1 MTVNAILGGQLAV
14 QDARKIMMTFVVTA
28 ILRKNLKNTL
38 KLNFAILLNLQNQS
52 YNSLTPK
59 ERMQRDLVSVIIEK
73 TLLDISKETCSLV
86 EKRLFAD
93 FYCRFSDCYSHP
105 EHLNTILKEIF
116 GNNYYIIT
124 DKIKAE
130 IEKQPLDKKLTKFIE
145 VLVR

>member
-1 MTVNAILGGQLAV
+1 LLS
-14 QDARKIMMTFVVTA
+14 
-28 ILRKNLKNTL
+28 LRYLEKNLKNTL
-38 KLNFAILLNLQNQS
+38 KLNSAILLNLQNQS

-59 ERMQRDLVSVIIEK
+59 EKTQRDLVSVVIEK
-73 TLLDISKETCSLV
+73 TLLDISKDTCSLV

-130 IEKQPLDKKLTKFIE
+130 IEKHPIDKKLTKFIE

>member
-1 MTVNAILGGQLAV
+1 MLS
-14 QDARKIMMTFVVTA
+14 
-28 ILRKNLKNTL
+28 LRYLEKNLKIAL
-38 KLNFAILLNLQNQS
+38 KLNSVILLNLQDQS

-59 ERMQRDLVSVIIEK
+59 EKTQRDLVSAIIEK

>member
-1 MTVNAILGGQLAV
+1 M
-14 QDARKIMMTFVVTA
+14 
-28 ILRKNLKNTL
+28 
-38 KLNFAILLNLQNQS
+38 
-52 YNSLTPK
+52 TPK
-59 ERMQRDLVSVIIEK
+59 ERMRRDLVSTIIEK

-93 FYCRFSDCYSHP
+93 FYCRFSDCYIHP
-105 EHLNTILKEIF
+105 EHLNRILKEIF

>member
-1 MTVNAILGGQLAV
+1 M
-14 QDARKIMMTFVVTA
+14 
-28 ILRKNLKNTL
+28 
-38 KLNFAILLNLQNQS
+38 
-52 YNSLTPK
+52 TPK
-59 ERMQRDLVSVIIEK
+59 ERIRRDLVSTIIEK

-124 DKIKAE
+124 DKIKAA
-130 IEKQPLDKKLTKFIE
+130 IEKHPSDKKLTKFIE

>member
-1 MTVNAILGGQLAV
+1 LLSL
-14 QDARKIMMTFVVTA
+14 RYLEKISKIA
-28 ILRKNLKNTL
+28 L
-38 KLNFAILLNLQNQS
+38 KLNSVILLNLQNQS

-59 ERMQRDLVSVIIEK
+59 EKMQRDLVSAIIEK